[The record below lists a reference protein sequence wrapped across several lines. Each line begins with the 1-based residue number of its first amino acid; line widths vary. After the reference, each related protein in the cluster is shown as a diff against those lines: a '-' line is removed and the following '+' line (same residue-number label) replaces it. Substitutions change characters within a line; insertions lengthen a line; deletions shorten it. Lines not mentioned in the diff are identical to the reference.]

1 MILTLTW
8 FNKQDFLSD
17 TSAGLGEI
25 LILIIKDILS
35 QRYNLYYLL
44 NVCMGISMK
53 QKQTLSRTAAFIAK
67 YVKQVQD
74 KQYDKTQ
81 TVIQHSKTQ

>member
-1 MILTLTW
+1 MILTLT

-44 NVCMGISMK
+44 NVHLYGD
-53 QKQTLSRTAAFIAK
+53 K
-67 YVKQVQD
+67 YEAETNTVTDCSIYSQIC
-74 KQYDKTQ
+74 KTS
-81 TVIQHSKTQ
+81 TR